1 MRKFANLWRSLTWN
15 KILRRKAD
23 NRRQQFSE
31 TIKANEAKK
40 KRSEEELE
48 AILAAVQETK
58 RIQRTMQEQAEFA
71 EEAKEIIAARK
82 KEHEATHGIRK
93 VAGQKR
99 KSLSHHDDLSNDGDS
114 PNTGPSTPSHK
125 RSRTLGAL
133 SEPSNSTSR
142 YAGHIAGRFPPIST
156 PSFQPRSSLLGR
168 STSNQDLRQ
177 SRFASSVARDEPKRL
192 DTTKTDYF
200 RLKALGIDPDT
211 PLIPL
216 TDKQLEIKK
225 QREAEERQR
234 KIDQFNR
241 RRHYGGRFRPQSP
254 PSPIPAASEQP
265 LQVSPPPAPAES
277 APSTNTNAPPQ
288 DEDDDLLKQARAQ
301 RKELEEGSNWLR
313 DTRLRLD
320 KQIDEE
326 VERRLE
332 EERSAYSSHSPTTR
346 SPNGLAR
353 VNGYEYLPA
362 STKPGLPLSRTEQR
376 IRLTGARGLAFKPL
390 RPHADYVPIAVA
402 MSKRSA
408 SKYSSELTSQ
418 QVSSPLKKSPVDH
431 DEIDPALHDGRI
443 SHKTFASQK
452 TSLKKRPFD
461 ASDDDEEHES
471 HRPAPSNTEYQ
482 PRYTFTG
489 DDDESVEDSDD
500 EVEQKEGYDDGD
512 YQDAEEEDFE
522 DEDELFEDED
532 EDEDDSLDAGNQ
544 TYGNGTYSLPPEGLV
559 DDARSPS
566 TNAQA
571 SRAASSA
578 PGASADDA
586 FVLSDSD

>member
-23 NRRQQFSE
+23 NRRHQFSE

-40 KRSEEELE
+40 KKSEEELE

-58 RIQRTMQEQAEFA
+58 RIQRTMQEQAELA
-71 EEAKEIIAARK
+71 EEVKEMMAARK
-82 KEHEATHGIRK
+82 KEYEATHGVRK

-114 PNTGPSTPSHK
+114 TNAGPSTPSHK

-142 YAGHIAGRFPPIST
+142 YNIAGRFPPVST
-156 PSFQPRSSLLGR
+156 PNFQPRSSLLGR
-168 STSNQDLRQ
+168 STSNQDLRL
-177 SRFASSVARDEPKRL
+177 SRFTLSVAKDEPKML

-216 TDKQLEIKK
+216 TQKQVEMKK

-234 KIDQFNR
+234 MLDRINR
-241 RRHYGGRFRPQSP
+241 RRHYGGRFRAQSP
-254 PSPIPAASEQP
+254 PSPIPAASEP
-265 LQVSPPPAPAES
+265 SPQVSPPPAPVES

-288 DEDDDLLKQARAQ
+288 EEDDDLLKQARAQ

-313 DTRLRLD
+313 DTRLQLD

-326 VERRLE
+326 VERRVE
-332 EERSAYSSHSPTTR
+332 EELSVYSSHSPVTR

-376 IRLTGARGLAFKPL
+376 IRTTGARGLAFKPL
-390 RPHADYVPIAVA
+390 RSHADYVPIGVA

-418 QVSSPLKKSPVDH
+418 QISSPLKKSTVDH
-431 DEIDPALHDGRI
+431 DEIDPALHDVTI
-443 SHKTFASQK
+443 SRKTFASQK
-452 TSLKKRPFD
+452 ASLKKRPYD
-461 ASDDDEEHES
+461 ASDDDEDHES
-471 HRPAPSNTEYQ
+471 FRPAPSKSQ
-482 PRYTFTG
+482 HRPHYTYAE
-489 DDDESVEDSDD
+489 DDAESVEESDD
-500 EVEQKEGYDDGD
+500 GVEPNEGYDDGD
-512 YQDAEEEDFE
+512 YQDAEDEEEDDL
-522 DEDELFEDED
+522 DEEEELFEE
-532 EDEDDSLDAGNQ
+532 EDDILDARNQ
-544 TYGNGTYSLPPEGLV
+544 TYGNGGYSLPPEELV